1 MREFLF
7 FGRTNVLKKS
17 LANLK

>member
-1 MREFLF
+1 MTEFLF